1 MSKQRV
7 ETCCQLERGKTES
20 APDHTPEMHRTNRIA
35 GQIAGV
41 KRMIENREYCPKI
54 LIQIQAIRAALKSL
68 ETSILDRH
76 LRSCVLDA
84 FTSMNEKEK
93 ANKLDELMELF
104 KRS

>member
-1 MSKQRV
+1 MSKQRA
-7 ETCCQLERGKTES
+7 EMCCQSDRGTPGTP
-20 APDHTPEMHRTNRIA
+20 PDHSEEMHRTNRIA
-35 GQIAGV
+35 GQVAGV

-68 ETSILDRH
+68 EASILDRH
-76 LRSCVLDA
+76 LRSCVMDA
-84 FTSMNEKEK
+84 FASMNQKEK